1 MNVNIE
7 VSISVYCQTIAV
19 IFCSGWRSWVLNCL
33 LKYRH
38 DKAHQKPFLWSV
50 FQFQWPWSSIN
61 STILFAQEH
70 ECRSR
75 SAAVQLLLKVSH
87 VTHVSSDHSASQMP
101 HSCDWYWVHSYSL
114 EFSWTSNGRA
124 YRRPLWLDKLSV
136 VLRVTEFLSFCV
148 CMCMYPHKTRE
159 DCVASSD
166 GTFCHCLLVIG
177 RFEGGLLW
185 EQVSRSW
192 LFEKCVWVLCLHV

>member
-1 MNVNIE
+1 MIKPIR
-7 VSISVYCQTIAV
+7 SP
-19 IFCSGWRSWVLNCL
+19 FCDQCSSSNGHGVASTAPFCL
-33 LKYRH
+33 LRSMNAGAGVLLYSSCSR
-38 DKAHQKPFLWSV
+38 FLMWHMSAV
-50 FQFQWPWSSIN
+50 TTVPPRCLTHVTDTECILTAWSSAN
-61 STILFAQEH
+61 
-70 ECRSR
+70 R
-75 SAAVQLLLKVSH
+75 
-87 VTHVSSDHSASQMP
+87 
-101 HSCDWYWVHSYSL
+101 
-114 EFSWTSNGRA
+114 RA

-177 RFEGGLLW
+177 GFEGGLLW